1 MADELNDE
9 WEMKEEKE
17 EEVEEN
23 DEMDEMEE
31 VVEEPYVPA
40 PAVPACPRTSSGEAC
55 CQGRHLEHLGT
66 NPDNFFFPEE
76 LCFQSFSAARLFLG
90 DIPLHRLV
98 PPIKDSG

>member
-23 DEMDEMEE
+23 EEMDEMEE

-66 NPDNFFFPEE
+66 NPYFFFP
-76 LCFQSFSAARLFLG
+76 
-90 DIPLHRLV
+90 
-98 PPIKDSG
+98 